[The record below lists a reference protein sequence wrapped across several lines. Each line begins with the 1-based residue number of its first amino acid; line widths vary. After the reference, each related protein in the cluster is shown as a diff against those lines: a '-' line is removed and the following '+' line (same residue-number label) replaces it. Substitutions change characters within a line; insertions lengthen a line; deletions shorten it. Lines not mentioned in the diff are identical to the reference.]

1 VLSKTQMTK
10 VPKIQRFIKNRN
22 GKKVAVILSMRDYR
36 KLLDELEELSSI
48 RAYDAAKASSD
59 EIIPFEQAISEITAR
74 KSR

>member
-1 VLSKTQMTK
+1 MLSKTQMTK